1 MLKECHPVEAHLPDI
16 SFILLQ
22 NFYSDK
28 SNQIMKWPNRPA
40 LYRQSRFEKPSIA
53 AAVQLACASA
63 TYQSVTVS
71 QVLDVP

>member
-1 MLKECHPVEAHLPDI
+1 MKIETGTTEEVLKECHPVEAHLPDI

-40 LYRQSRFEKPSIA
+40 L
-53 AAVQLACASA
+53 
-63 TYQSVTVS
+63 
-71 QVLDVP
+71 